1 VWLFSL
7 DGKLQSL
14 PRGSAEP
21 QNRGPAPRPVSVPE
35 GRAADLTHGRELYS
49 QTCVA
54 CHGGDGTG
62 GVHGAPL
69 KTTQL
74 SLAEIMST
82 VSNGRDQMPAF
93 GQAYKPEELHDV
105 AAYILAEIRKP

>member
-1 VWLFSL
+1 ME
-7 DGKLQSL
+7 SL

-21 QNRGPAPRPVSVPE
+21 PTRGPPARPVTVPQD
-35 GRAADLTHGRELYS
+35 RVADLAHGRELYS

-54 CHGGDGTG
+54 CHGSDGTG

-74 SLAEIMST
+74 SLAEIMTT

-93 GQAYKPEELHDV
+93 GRAYKPEELHDV
-105 AAYILAEIRKP
+105 AAYILAEIKKP